1 MLPTLEDKLEF
12 EKKKEAKKKEKTK
25 KTKILSALVSNIY
38 F

>member
-1 MLPTLEDKLEF
+1 MLPTLKDKLEF